1 MEKIAVV
8 ILNFNGVEH
17 LKKHLS
23 QVLRNSHP
31 YDVIVADNCSTDKSL
46 DYIKT
51 IDGVKMIQNNEN
63 TGFAGGY
70 NDALKQIEGQYDFY
84 FLLNSDVEVSPN
96 YIEPLLTVMEDNNIA
111 ACQPKV
117 LSLIKHTSFEHAGAC
132 GGYIDKNYYP
142 FCRGRIFD
150 HVEED
155 IGQYESDSFVT
166 WTSGAAML
174 IRSDCFHS
182 VGGFDCNFCPHGR
195 N

>member
-1 MEKIAVV
+1 MKKLAVV

-17 LKKHLS
+17 LKKHLT
-23 QVLRNSHP
+23 QIIKNSSP
-31 YDVIVADNCSTDKSL
+31 YDIIVADNCSTDKSI

-51 IDGVKMIQNNEN
+51 INGVKVIQNNEN

-70 NDALKQIEGQYDFY
+70 NDALKQIEGQYEFY

-96 YIEPLLTVMEDNNIA
+96 YLEPLLTAMEDNNIA

-117 LSLIKHTSFEHAGAC
+117 LSLIKPTSFEHAGAC

-150 HVEED
+150 HVGKIKD
-155 IGQYESDSFVT
+155 NMRQNH
-166 WTSGAAML
+166 M
-174 IRSDCFHS
+174 
-182 VGGFDCNFCPHGR
+182 
-195 N
+195 